1 MPLEPATLAMLR
13 STMTIDFTTIGR
25 NSGQPRTIEIWWFHV
40 DGRFIITGTPGTRD
54 WLANIR
60 ANPAVVISVARMAV
74 LYVPV
79 AIVMQKLM
87 GIAGIFG
94 AYAFANI
101 VSAVI
106 AYWWARNSVQEQ
118 CDKHEEPI
126 LVSETA

>member
-60 ANPAVVISVARMAV
+60 ANPAVVISVGDGEFS
-74 LYVPV
+74 
-79 AIVMQKLM
+79 
-87 GIAGIFG
+87 GIAVEIDDVMFRRTVFTHPDVGWYETQ
-94 AYAFANI
+94 AELDAL
-101 VSAVI
+101 I
-106 AYWWARNSVQEQ
+106 AGSPMVEVVLHNATTDR
-118 CDKHEEPI
+118 
-126 LVSETA
+126 